1 MPPLLTISRLA
12 LLLGATALAPCGWC
26 LSGVTFHASFDHW
39 LLPDS
44 AAGSRLPVKVVGGK
58 LVAGKLGQA
67 LALDGRSYLE
77 FEPQANVGTRGGTV
91 ALWFRPDD
99 WGAKTYDN
107 FFGLSEDDEN
117 CVHFER
123 SHPSGRLRLTIGGPG
138 TRANR
143 SLFSLT
149 PLDNGQWYHCA
160 ATWDLATGRA
170 ALYLNGELQAELTEP
185 GPLPS
190 DVPVLLVGC
199 GFARLTRAAVGLLD
213 DLVILDHA
221 ATPDEV
227 QAIMAGVQTETGA
240 IALNAGSLH
249 AVVEPASGAFT
260 VGATVAGGPLLLG
273 PLHPAW
279 WVDGQELPLPP
290 LAAVDASPAFPAL
303 GAGQTLV
310 LTSQDAASGLQ
321 LVYRLQAHPDKS
333 LVLAWLEVSNRS
345 AQPVRVTQLAPL
357 WARDAQAL
365 LLPGPPARQRVFV
378 DNGGLCGSGSHDL
391 CTPNAAHQAHGAMV
405 VTDPEADWALSASFV
420 SFLTATVT
428 NRIAADADG
437 RPSELLAACT
447 YSNGYLLRPGET
459 LRSEVFEVALRPSG
473 HAALERWADT
483 VMAVNNLRPPGH
495 CPSGWNSWYAYRL
508 EISEDLVLANARIIR
523 ERFAPLGCTN
533 LQIDHGWQYR
543 DVVGHWVPNDRFP
556 HGLPWLSEQLR
567 AMGLSLGLWMSVTN
581 VSEFAPEA
589 TLQPGILARGPDGGP
604 HVSGDYW
611 FWEPHGKIYSV
622 DPTSPEG
629 AAFLRDAGQKARSY
643 GCVYLKNDFQGNLL
657 AGNLKLHDGDLTLG
671 TPVWRRFA
679 EEFRA
684 GMGPQMAYMAC
695 NAPLNQVAGLCDAA
709 WTHRDLGNPGIGLEH
724 LRGWA
729 NDFACRYHVSGK
741 FYWSDPDYLQVGQ
754 GNLDES
760 RIRMAWVALGGGPA
774 FLSDRLP
781 ELPEERLALIPK
793 CLPSYRRC
801 ARPVDLFTRDG
812 YARVWDLPVET
823 AWGTWHVLG
832 LFNLEEEPLRLPVA
846 LAQLGL
852 PAGQPV
858 VLWDF
863 FAERLLG
870 EASLAEGVGLSLDIP
885 VPPASCR
892 VLRVVPKLD
901 RPFVLSTDMH
911 LTQGGVELPA
921 VAWDAAK
928 LTLSGTARR
937 MPGMTGRVFVYVPEG
952 YAPRDSQSRDRVLEV
967 PLSFTAAEARWSVT
981 FRRAG

>member
-1 MPPLLTISRLA
+1 MFTVLRLGLLVAATSLA
-12 LLLGATALAPCGWC
+12 CCGWC
-26 LSGVTFHASFDHW
+26 VSGVTFHASFDQW

-44 AAGSRLPVKVVGGK
+44 AVGSRLPLKVVGGK
-58 LVAGKLGQA
+58 LVPGKYGQA
-67 LALDGRSYLE
+67 LALDGKSYLE
-77 FEPQANVGTRGGTV
+77 FRPHGNVGTQGGTV
-91 ALWFRPDD
+91 AMWFRPDD

-107 FFGLSEDDEN
+107 FFGLSADDEN

-123 SHPSGRLRLTIGGPG
+123 SHPTGQLRLTIGGPG
-138 TRANR
+138 TKANR
-143 SLFSLT
+143 SIFSQTALE
-149 PLDNGQWYHCA
+149 NGQWYHCA

-170 ALYLNGELQAELTEP
+170 ALYLNGELQAELTDP

-199 GFARLTRAAVGLLD
+199 GFARLARAAVGRLD

-221 ATPDEV
+221 ATPDELHS
-227 QAIMAGVQTETGA
+227 IMAGTQAEREKAVLDAGRLHVVIEPATGA
-240 IALNAGSLH
+240 VTL
-249 AVVEPASGAFT
+249 
-260 VGATVAGGPLLLG
+260 GATLATGPLLLG
-273 PLHPAW
+273 PLQPSL
-279 WVDGQELPLPP
+279 WVDGQELALPSFAVVQTASACEGLGP
-290 LAAVDASPAFPAL
+290 GQSLA
-303 GAGQTLV
+303 
-310 LTSQDAASGLQ
+310 LTSRDAASGLQ
-321 LVYRLQAHPDKS
+321 VTYRLEAHPERS
-333 LVLAWLEVSNRS
+333 LLLAWLEVTNGSS
-345 AQPVRVTQLAPL
+345 QPLRLTQLAPL
-357 WARDAQAL
+357 HTTAPQPL
-365 LLPGPPARQRVFV
+365 LLPGPPARQRVFL
-378 DNGGLCGSGSHDL
+378 DNGGLCGSGSRDL
-391 CTPNAAHQAHGAMV
+391 CTANASHEAHGAMV
-405 VTDPEADWALSASFV
+405 LTDPEAHWGLSASFV

-428 NRIAADADG
+428 NRVITDADG
-437 RPSELLAACT
+437 QPSELLAACA
-447 YSNGYLLRPGET
+447 YPNGYLLRPGET
-459 LRSEVFEVALRPSG
+459 LRSEVFEVALHPSG
-473 HAALERWADT
+473 HAALEQWADT
-483 VMAVNNLRPPGH
+483 VMAVNDLRPPSH

-508 EISEDLVLANARIIR
+508 EISEELVLANARIIR

-533 LQIDHGWQYR
+533 VQIDHGWQYR

-556 HGLPWLSEQLR
+556 QGLPWLSDQLR
-567 AMGLSLGLWMSVTN
+567 AMGLSLGLWTSVTN

-589 TLQPGILARGPDGGP
+589 TEKPGILARGPDGGP

-611 FWEPHGKIYSV
+611 YWEPHGKTYSV

-657 AGNLKLHDGDLTLG
+657 ESNLELSDGDLTLG

-709 WTHRDLGNPGIGLEH
+709 WTHRDVGNPGAGLDH

-754 GNLDES
+754 GDLDET

-801 ARPVDLFTRDG
+801 ARPLDLFTRDG
-812 YARVWDLPVET
+812 YPRVWDLPVDT
-823 AWGTWHVLG
+823 TWGTWHVLG
-832 LFNLEEEPLRLPVA
+832 LFNLEEEALSLAVD

-852 PAGQPV
+852 PAGQSV
-858 VLWDF
+858 VFWDF
-863 FAERLLG
+863 FDERLLG
-870 EASLAEGVGLSLDIP
+870 EASLSDDVGLSLNLP
-885 VPPASCR
+885 VPAASCR
-892 VLRVVPKLD
+892 VLRVAPKLD

-911 LTQGGVELPA
+911 LTQGGVELPE

-937 MPGMTGRVFVYVPEG
+937 MPGMTGSIFVYVPEG
-952 YAPRDSQSRDRVLEV
+952 YAPQSGQSRERVLAV
-967 PLSFTAAEARWSVT
+967 PLSFGATGARWSVS
-981 FRRAG
+981 FRRSRQH